1 MLKQLESA
9 VVGYVLMRNEKP
21 RLKFI
26 KPLEPVQVETP
37 PVSND
42 WIHEIKYDGFRTQ
55 VILDWA
61 GARAFSRNGHDWS
74 KRYWPIVQAAE
85 KLPAKSFIL
94 DGEMIAPEAD
104 GRPNFHEMHSRMA
117 WNAEQLAFVAF
128 DILYLEGEDL
138 RSTPLIER
146 KAKLWNLVKPA
157 KGIIQYSDHVEGGGA
172 EFFKAVDKMGLEGV
186 VSKRGES
193 LYRSGKTDAWVK
205 TKCWEI
211 GDFELLGIK
220 REPGKPAV
228 ALMAKDGR
236 YAGGAAITLPKG
248 IRERLWRRVEQG
260 RAERPQNAVP
270 MAARGP
276 EVEWVKPGI
285 TGRVRFLRGEHKL
298 RHATMRDFKEE

>member
-1 MLKQLESA
+1 
-9 VVGYVLMRNEKP
+9 MRNEEP

-37 PVSND
+37 PVSDD
-42 WIHEIKYDGFRTQ
+42 WLHEIKYDGFRTQ

-85 KLPAKSFIL
+85 QLPAKSFIV
-94 DGEMIAPEAD
+94 DGEMIAPEPD

-128 DILYLEGEDL
+128 DILYLDGVDL

-172 EFFKAVDKMGLEGV
+172 DFFKAVDRMGLEGM
-186 VSKRGES
+186 VSKRRES
-193 LYRSGKTDAWVK
+193 LYRSGKMDAWVK
-205 TKCWEI
+205 TKCWEV

-220 REPGKPAV
+220 REPGKPVV
-228 ALMAKDGR
+228 ALMARDGK
-236 YAGGAAITLPKG
+236 YAGGAAVTLPKG
-248 IRERLWRRVEQG
+248 VRERLWKRVEQG
-260 RAERPQNAVP
+260 RAEKPRNGVP
-270 MAARGP
+270 TAARGP

-298 RHATMRDFKEE
+298 RHATMQDFREE